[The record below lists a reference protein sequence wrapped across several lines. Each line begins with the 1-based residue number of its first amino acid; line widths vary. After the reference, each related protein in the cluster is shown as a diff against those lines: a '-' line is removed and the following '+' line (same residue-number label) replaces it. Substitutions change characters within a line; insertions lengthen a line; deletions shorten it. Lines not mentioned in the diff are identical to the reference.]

1 MTEQNIGDL
10 LKSIEQPETIAEPTG
25 NDDRSTQILDEF
37 CADIEEAE
45 AVDEAVVDVI
55 DQLLSD
61 ESLNDSD
68 RIVTEIISAVE

>member
-25 NDDRSTQILDEF
+25 NDDRSTQSLDEF